1 MWKFLADVAGTL
13 LPVEGI
19 SSENTG
25 TKTKSYE
32 WLTALLGAAPQV
44 GETIADPVGR
54 KCIVTVGQKNGYPRV
69 EAVEA
74 FTEPAAGA
82 GRRPLPRWP
91 RPAPGRASRRQRDRS
106 LLP

>member
-1 MWKFLADVAGTL
+1 MAGTL

-74 FTEPAAGA
+74 FTEPAQVLEGV
-82 GRRPLPRWP
+82 PR
-91 RPAPGRASRRQRDRS
+91 
-106 LLP
+106 